1 MSGNFNQNKIL
12 KNSIYLYFRMF
23 ITMGLNLYT
32 TRLVLTNLGVENLG
46 VYGMVG
52 SLISVFSILTSGI
65 TNAIQRFITYEYGLR
80 NGNVNKIF
88 YTSLNVIFIMSGIIL
103 LLFESV
109 GIWILNNK
117 INIPIES
124 RNAAFWVFQLSVLT
138 CLITLISIP
147 YNALIIAREKMGIF
161 AFISTFQVILNCIA
175 AYLLSFFNNER
186 LLVYSLFMTAISLI
200 IRIIYQIYCRLNFSE
215 SQYHLA
221 FDKKIIKSISSYTG
235 ISTISGVLQM
245 ISSQGI
251 TFIINWT
258 FGVSLNAVYDIAM
271 QVKNAI
277 ISFSL
282 NLFKAISPQITKTYA
297 SGELEKHKK
306 LVYSGS
312 KLEVYLIYFIM
323 IPFLF
328 KTEYIMKLWLGNV
341 PDYTIAF
348 TRCTVFISLTYAAF
362 EPIRTAVLATNRIIK
377 FMIIPDSFY
386 LLVLPISYFIGKMTN
401 NPLWIITIIVA
412 LDIATCIFRIY
423 IASQICSFTL
433 KSMLSKII
441 APCIKVAILSG
452 TTCYLLSSITPQ
464 SFCGFTSVLVLNSI
478 FLILYIFFIGMNK
491 EEKIFLLTTIKLFNL
506 RYKKKNG

>member
-1 MSGNFNQNKIL
+1 
-12 KNSIYLYFRMF
+12 MF
-23 ITMGLNLYT
+23 FTMGLNLYT
-32 TRLVLTNLGVENLG
+32 TRLVLANLGVENLG
-46 VYGMVG
+46 VYGIVG

-65 TNAIQRFITYEYGLR
+65 TNAIQRFITYEYGVK

-103 LLFESV
+103 LLFESAGV
-109 GIWILNNK
+109 WILNHK
-117 INIPIES
+117 INIPVES
-124 RNAAFWVFQLSVLT
+124 QDAAFWVFQLSILT
-138 CLITLISIP
+138 CLINLISIP
-147 YNALIIAREKMGIF
+147 YNALIIAREKMGVF

-175 AYLLSFFNNER
+175 AYLLSFINNER
-186 LLVYSLFMTAISLI
+186 LLIYSLLMTAISFI

-215 SQYHLA
+215 SHYHFK

-235 ISTISGVLQM
+235 ISTTSGILQM

-258 FGVSLNAVYDIAM
+258 FGVGLNAVYDIAM

-297 SGELEKHKK
+297 SGELKKHEK

-312 KLEVYLIYFIM
+312 KLEVYLIFFIM

-328 KTEYIMKLWLGNV
+328 ETEYIMKLWLGNI
-341 PDYTIAF
+341 PNYTIAF

-386 LLVLPISYFIGKMTN
+386 LLVLPISYYIGKTTN
-401 NPLWIITIIVA
+401 NPLWVITIIVT
-412 LDIATCIFRIY
+412 LDIATCILRIY

-441 APCIKVAILSG
+441 VPCIKIAF
-452 TTCYLLSSITPQ
+452 LSSITCYILSSITSQ
-464 SFCGFTSVLVLNSI
+464 SFPGFIIVLIFNSI
-478 FLILYIFFIGMNK
+478 FLILYIFFLGINK
-491 EEKIFLLTTIKLFNL
+491 EEKTLLLALIKQFKSK
-506 RYKKKNG
+506 YKKKNG